1 MQPIK
6 KGLLLIQLGTPEA
19 PTPSGVRHY
28 LRLFLSDKR
37 VITLP
42 APLRYLLLYLIILP
56 TCSKRSAKAYQ
67 AIWTKKGSPLRVL
80 THQLANQLQNKLS
93 TTHCVAEGMRYGEPS
108 LKKALDSLAHCDEIT
123 ILPLYPQYASSTTGS
138 SIEAVFKY
146 FKNKPVLPTL
156 HIIRDFYAHPAFIK
170 AQSMQLMPYIK
181 KPFDHCL
188 FSYHG
193 LPVQH
198 VQSTGCAS
206 ICDNPC
212 PEPNNKN
219 SACYRAQCFET
230 SRQLA
235 NRLGFNPNQYTTAF
249 QSRLG
254 KTPWIEP
261 YTDTILEQLAQ
272 AGIKKLLV
280 ACPSFVTDCL
290 ETLEEIGIRAEKNWK
305 ALGGKTLTLVPCL
318 NNEPHWVNALIRMMS
333 QSNSID

>member
-19 PTPSGVRHY
+19 PTTSSVRHY

-42 APLRYLLLYLIILP
+42 APLRYLLLYFIILP
-56 TCSKRSAKAYQ
+56 TRSKRSAKAYQ
-67 AIWTKKGSPLRVL
+67 AIWTDKGSPLRVL
-80 THQLANQLQNKLS
+80 THQLTNKLQEKLS
-93 TTHCVAEGMRYGEPS
+93 TTHLVAEGMRYGEPS
-108 LKKALDSLAHCDEIT
+108 LEKALDSLAHCDDIT

-170 AQSMQLMPYIK
+170 AQSMQIMPYIK

-198 VQSTGCAS
+198 INATGCNA
-206 ICDNPC
+206 ICDNAC
-212 PEPNNKN
+212 PEPSLKN

-230 SRQLA
+230 SRLLA
-235 NRLGFNPNQYTTAF
+235 NRLELNQNQYTTAF

-261 YTDTILEQLAQ
+261 YTDKVLEKLSK
-272 AGIKKLLV
+272 AGVKNLLV

-290 ETLEEIGIRAEKNWK
+290 ETLEEIAIQAEKNWK
-305 ALGGKTLTLVPCL
+305 ALGGETLTLMPCL
-318 NNEPHWVNALIRMMS
+318 NDEPHWVDALMQITS
-333 QSNSID
+333 Q

>member
-1 MQPIK
+1 MK

-19 PTPSGVRHY
+19 STPSSVRQY

-42 APLRYLLLYLIILP
+42 APLRYLLLYCIILP
-56 TCSKRSAKAYQ
+56 TRSKRSAKAYQ
-67 AIWTKKGSPLRVL
+67 AIWTDKGSPLRVL
-80 THQLANQLQNKLS
+80 THKLSNQLQNKLS
-93 TTHCVAEGMRYGEPS
+93 TTHHVATGMRYGEPS
-108 LKKALDSLAHCDEIT
+108 LEKALDSLAHCDEIT

-146 FKNKPVLPTL
+146 FKNKPIFPTL
-156 HIIRDFYAHPAFIK
+156 HIIRDFYAHPAFVK
-170 AQSMQLMPYIK
+170 AQSMQIMPYIK
-181 KPFDHCL
+181 KSFDHCL

-198 VQSTGCAS
+198 IKATGCNAV
-206 ICDNPC
+206 CDNAC
-212 PEPNNKN
+212 PEPSNTN

-230 SRQLA
+230 SRLLA
-235 NRLGFNPNQYTTAF
+235 NYLDLKPNQYTTAF

-261 YTDTILEQLAQ
+261 YTDKILEQLAK
-272 AGIKKLLV
+272 AGVKDLLI

-290 ETLEEIGIRAEKNWK
+290 ETLEEIGIEAEKNWQT
-305 ALGGKTLTLVPCL
+305 LGGKTLTLIPCL
-318 NNEPHWVNALIRMMS
+318 NDEPHWVDALVEITHP
-333 QSNSID
+333 